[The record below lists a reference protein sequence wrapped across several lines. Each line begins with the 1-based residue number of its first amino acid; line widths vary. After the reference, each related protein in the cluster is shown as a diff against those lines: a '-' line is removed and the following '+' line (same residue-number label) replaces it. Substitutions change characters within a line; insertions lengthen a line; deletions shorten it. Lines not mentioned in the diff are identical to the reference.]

1 MIDEKKLLKELAAR
15 KEYLWKLSNRAH
27 AREQSVLGEIYEGK
41 KEEVEG
47 LISLVIKEM
56 GNE

>member
-1 MIDEKKLLKELAAR
+1 MIDEKRLLKELVAR
-15 KEYLWKLSNRAH
+15 REYLWDLSNRAH

-56 GNE
+56 EP